1 MKKFLEQ
8 IGEIIIEHLRH
19 TTSSRF
25 KLSLYF
31 GFLGFLLAL
40 AGKLTTEFVALASVI
55 ATFYNVAKSLTDYTN
70 NKNNGG
76 K

>member
-1 MKKFLEQ
+1 MRSFLKQ
-8 IGEIIIEHLRH
+8 LGEILIEHLKH

-40 AGKLTTEFVALASVI
+40 TGKLTTEFVALASVI
-55 ATFYNVAKSLTDYTN
+55 ATFYNVAKSLTDY
-70 NKNNGG
+70 KQQNGG